1 MDQDMMKLWVRK
13 QNLLCG
19 ALSFTVI
26 FQKFVCLNTFNIFL
40 VFFCNNMQTF
50 ELWINL
56 LNPQSDQNLISPNSD
71 TSESFIKVIRIKG
84 SDHQFKLLSL
94 IVNWILLISTEE
106 NV

>member
-1 MDQDMMKLWVRK
+1 MDLDMMKLWVRK

-50 ELWINL
+50 EL
-56 LNPQSDQNLISPNSD
+56 
-71 TSESFIKVIRIKG
+71 
-84 SDHQFKLLSL
+84 
-94 IVNWILLISTEE
+94 
-106 NV
+106 